1 MPRVRVPHRCRT
13 PGPRPR
19 RARDQRR
26 LRRRIRFGHHR
37 PGLRLDMPGG
47 RQMNRAGQHEGH
59 RGAGGH
65 YPRGDPRRAPRPRPA
80 TPRMPAPAP
89 PRLTPGHQRH
99 RSHRSHRSRQSHR
112 GHRSR
117 QSHGSHGNTPQLR
130 HQLARPRPALRLF
143 GQAPAHQRP
152 QFTRQPAEVRRAVD
166 QPVHEQSTRPGAE
179 RPLSATR
186 VHQHRTQ
193 AENVAR
199 RPRILS
205 QRLLRRQVPRRQHVR
220 ASNSRNP
227 EPRDPRPVAAQQDVR
242 GVEIPVHQ
250 PRVVNGA
257 QPRGQPGGQQQQG
270 RGRHRPPVAHR
281 LGQRRPGHVRGGQ
294 PRNVGV
300 QVRGDHRRG
309 ERAVHPAGR
318 GDLGPEPRI
327 GGHVG
332 LDDPHRDA
340 LPARRQAQEQPVSAQ
355 RLGQLV
361 RPDRSKR
368 NYHPESPLSVAATAI
383 PTDSDP
389 KQRSQLCIRH
399 PNRDRAVT
407 RPAATRN
414 DFGTVRSYGGA
425 RSGRINDE
433 VRGILSRGG
442 D

>member
-1 MPRVRVPHRCRT
+1 
-13 PGPRPR
+13 
-19 RARDQRR
+19 
-26 LRRRIRFGHHR
+26 
-37 PGLRLDMPGG
+37 
-47 RQMNRAGQHEGH
+47 MNRAGQHEGH
-59 RGAGGH
+59 RRAGGH
-65 YPRGDPRRAPRPRPA
+65 HPRGDPRRTPRPRPA
-80 TPRMPAPAP
+80 APRRPAPAAP
-89 PRLTPGHQRH
+89 PRLTRA
-99 RSHRSHRSRQSHR
+99 RRHRSRQ
-112 GHRSR
+112 
-117 QSHGSHGNTPQLR
+117 SHGNTPQLR
-130 HQLARPRPALRLF
+130 HQLTRHRSALRLL

-179 RPLSATR
+179 RPLSASR

-199 RPRILS
+199 RPRVLP
-205 QRLLRRQVPRRQHVR
+205 QRLLRRQEPRRQVPRRRHVR
-220 ASNSRNP
+220 ASNSSNP
-227 EPRDPRPVAAQQDVR
+227 EPRDPRPVVAQQDVR

-332 LDDPHRDA
+332 PDDPHRDA
-340 LPARRQAQEQPVSAQ
+340 LPARRQAQAQPVTAQ
-355 RLGQLV
+355 RLDQLV
-361 RPDRSKR
+361 RPDRRKR

-414 DFGTVRSYGGA
+414 DFGTVRAYGGA